1 MNIIEIT
8 PTKLPKIAKKVS
20 ILSLYKYSGISEILL
35 LIIGIISSSVNGATL
50 PVVCVL
56 IGSAINSFSPLNTVD
71 EILDEVIDLSLI
83 HICRCRRI
91 ERCRSRWSP
100 YH

>member
-1 MNIIEIT
+1 MCIRDRHSTLRFHEIVI
-8 PTKLPKIAKKVS
+8 PTTDTLKFTSLLNFSAVNQLPALVIGPIGTGKTLYTHSFIK
-20 ILSLYKYSGISEILL
+20 SLDPSCFAALL
-35 LIIGIISSSVNGATL
+35 LVF
-50 PVVCVL
+50 
-56 IGSAINSFSPLNTVD
+56 SANLT
-71 EILDEVIDLSLI
+71 LSLI